1 MASMTRYIPLLVIS
15 LLSACATQ
23 STTQSAMQPANVNLS
38 GFPPAFR
45 EGYADG
51 CASAHGPTMRS
62 ESRFKSDQQ
71 YASGWRDVRD
81 ICKRR

>member
-1 MASMTRYIPLLVIS
+1 MAPMTRYIPLLAMS
-15 LLSACATQ
+15 MLSACA
-23 STTQSAMQPANVNLS
+23 TQSAMQPANVNLS
-38 GFPPAFR
+38 GFPPAFK

-51 CASAHGPTMRS
+51 CASARGPTTRS

-71 YASGWRDVRD
+71 YASGWRDGLD

>member
-1 MASMTRYIPLLVIS
+1 MASMTRPILLLTLC
-15 LLSACATQ
+15 LLSACAR
-23 STTQSAMQPANVNLS
+23 QSAMQPANVNLS

-51 CASAHGPTMRS
+51 RASARGPTTRS
-62 ESRFKSDQQ
+62 ESRFKSDRQ
-71 YASGWRDVRD
+71 YASGWRDGLD